1 MYLFNAKR
9 QAFYNL
15 KRNGFTS
22 LQVKLKKTYEN
33 KQVRLPQY
41 ECISGIFV
49 RPTHLQG
56 YF

>member
-1 MYLFNAKR
+1 MYLFNAKC

-49 RPTHLQG
+49 RPTHL
-56 YF
+56 